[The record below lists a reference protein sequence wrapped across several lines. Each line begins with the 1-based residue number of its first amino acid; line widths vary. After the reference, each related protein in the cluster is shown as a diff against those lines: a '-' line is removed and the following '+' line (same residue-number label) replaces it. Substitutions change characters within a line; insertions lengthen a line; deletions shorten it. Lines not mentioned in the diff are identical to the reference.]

1 MFARTLH
8 GCLPYCIRRHFS
20 HKQTFQ
26 FFLYLCLAGAVFLMF
41 QLLLFVYM
49 KENEHYHNVL
59 LKRAHSLLKKEGEAK
74 KGSVA
79 NVGGGRRRQVGGA
92 IMGVNPGDAL
102 RYAPD
107 ERDMFSCLSRLEVKI
122 PFDRV
127 SSELGLNL
135 ARFFD
140 PVC

>member
-1 MFARTLH
+1 MMLERTLH

-59 LKRAHSLLKKEGEAK
+59 LKRAHSLLKKEGESK
-74 KGSVA
+74 SKGPMPVSKVGG
-79 NVGGGRRRQVGGA
+79 GGGRRRQVGGA

-102 RYAPD
+102 HYAPD
-107 ERDMFSCLSRLEVKI
+107 EHDMFACLSNAAVKI

-127 SSELGLNL
+127 SWKGP
-135 ARFFD
+135 RF
-140 PVC
+140 

>member
-1 MFARTLH
+1 MTFARTLH

-20 HKQTFQ
+20 HRQTFQ

-59 LKRAHSLLKKEGEAK
+59 LKRAHSLLKKEEQAK
-74 KGSVA
+74 KGGVGVSPVG
-79 NVGGGRRRQVGGA
+79 GGGRRRQVGGA

-107 ERDMFSCLSRLEVKI
+107 ENDMFSCLSKPEVKV

-127 SSELGLNL
+127 SS
-135 ARFFD
+135 
-140 PVC
+140 V